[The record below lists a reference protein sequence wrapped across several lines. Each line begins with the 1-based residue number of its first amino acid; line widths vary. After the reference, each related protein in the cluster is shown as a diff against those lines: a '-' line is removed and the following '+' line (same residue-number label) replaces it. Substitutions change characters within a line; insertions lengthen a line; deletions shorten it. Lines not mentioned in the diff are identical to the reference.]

1 MASTINI
8 FLFTTILLAA
18 AAFST
23 GVSHGTPDKK
33 PIGKANG
40 LNEATLLKLHEEG
53 RLPKGVWRR
62 MHRDKKLKHALQT
75 GAPLPPEYNEILA
88 GIIGPNGKIGN
99 GKKLNPKAAEKPKKP
114 PVTRGKKYCVPKP
127 EVNDQ
132 VLQANIDWACKNG
145 VDCDPLV
152 NMKEISCADQSLR
165 TKAGYV
171 MNYYYNANGRNEST
185 CDFNHSAMLTLEN
198 PSK

>member
-1 MASTINI
+1 M
-8 FLFTTILLAA
+8 FWFY
-18 AAFST
+18 
-23 GVSHGTPDKK
+23 K
-33 PIGKANG
+33 
-40 LNEATLLKLHEEG
+40 
-53 RLPKGVWRR
+53 
-62 MHRDKKLKHALQT
+62 
-75 GAPLPPEYNEILA
+75 A

-198 PSK
+198 PSKWEQQLQHQFINIHRHTIFIFIFCILFQFLLIYIFFLFLCVFEYRH